1 MEHVCAV
8 AEFDGHDL
16 TARDSLRGVVL
27 DTRRLRY
34 PLIKEYTLNCCRILN
49 MI

>member
-34 PLIKEYTLNCCRILN
+34 PLIKEYTLNYCRILI